1 LSQTKKEASAKE
13 TKCRDIQDTLQKEK
27 SILEEMLNETENM
40 HLVFL
45 DRDFNFVRVNKAYA
59 KTCGYRPEDMIGKN
73 HFALYPGE
81 DVEAVF
87 KRVRDTGVPTRF
99 HDRPFV
105 FPDQPER
112 GVTFWDWTLKPVKNA
127 AGEVE
132 GLVFS
137 LVDTTERKK
146 AEAELEKSESLYK
159 TLFEKTKDAFQLVE
173 PIYDNEGNA
182 VNYRIIEVNDSYESQ
197 VGIKASAVEGKLVT
211 EIDPNIEKNWIE
223 THVAVAKTGNS
234 KRTVIYNG
242 FSKRWYDLFLF
253 PYGKGL
259 VGVLFRDITERKKA
273 EEAITENA
281 QLYTTLFENTEDGFQ
296 VVEPIFD
303 KEGNV
308 CDFRYLAA
316 NPAFEKQVGVK
327 KSEILGKT
335 AKQVFPTIENYWI
348 EMYSK
353 VLRERKTLH
362 YEDYFDSVKR
372 WYHLFYFL
380 FPNGKIGVLFRDITE
395 RKKVEE
401 ALRRTEWVA
410 RKRAEEL
417 ENLQV
422 KLEKQAAEVG
432 EYATRMEYL
441 AEERAKKLQDAER
454 LATIGAT
461 AGMVGHDIR
470 NPLQAILGDLYLA
483 ESDLAA
489 MPASEEKSGL
499 QESLA
504 EIEKN
509 VEYIDKIVHDLQDFA
524 KPLNPVA
531 RETDLEEVCNEV
543 LFKSDI
549 EENVEVSYEVQNEAR
564 KLVSDPGLLKRILSN
579 LVSNAVQA
587 MPKGGRLMIQG
598 FKDADAV
605 VITVEDT
612 GVGIPED
619 VRLKLFT
626 PLFTTKAKGQGF
638 GLAVIKR
645 MTDVL
650 GGKVTFE
657 SEEGKG
663 TKFSVRLP
671 AAKK

>member
-1 LSQTKKEASAKE
+1 
-13 TKCRDIQDTLQKEK
+13 
-27 SILEEMLNETENM
+27 MLNETENM

>member
-13 TKCRDIQDTLQKEK
+13 TKCRDIQDTLQKENN
-27 SILEEMLNETENM
+27 ILEEMLNETENM

>member
-1 LSQTKKEASAKE
+1 MSQTKKEASAKE
-13 TKCRDIQDTLQKEK
+13 TKCRDIQDTLQKENN
-27 SILEEMLNETENM
+27 ILEEMLNETENM

-105 FPDQPER
+105 FPDQSEK

>member
-1 LSQTKKEASAKE
+1 MSQTKKEASAKE
-13 TKCRDIQDTLQKEK
+13 TKCRDIQDTLQKENN
-27 SILEEMLNETENM
+27 ILEEMLNETENM

-146 AEAELEKSESLYK
+146 SEAELEKSESLYK
-159 TLFEKTKDAFQLVE
+159 TLFEKTNDAFQLVE

-182 VNYRIIEVNDSYESQ
+182 VNYRIIEVNASYESQ
-197 VGIKASAVEGKLVT
+197 VGIKAGAVEGKLVT

-223 THVAVAKTGNS
+223 THAAVAKTGNS

-259 VGVLFRDITERKKA
+259 VGVLFRDITESKKA
-273 EEAITENA
+273 EEALRENA
-281 QLYTTLFENTEDGFQ
+281 QLYRTLFENTEDGFQ

-316 NPAFEKQVGVK
+316 NPAFERQIGVK
-327 KSEILGKT
+327 RSEILGKT

-353 VLRERKTLH
+353 VVRERKTLH

-380 FPNGKIGVLFRDITE
+380 FPSGKIGVLFRDITE

-619 VRLKLFT
+619 VRPKLFT